1 VAGVCGGQGRKLDAS
16 EIGAFPLFPLG
27 QALQIDIT
35 KEERIDGGPIRQDV
49 PSDWRPLV
57 DRLHAALNRV
67 GAELLARGFRSLAD
81 FLLSS
86 APHGHTRPP
95 AAEAPPALSA
105 ALMVARLVACF
116 PADFRDDAG
125 GVALHRKAQTLVED
139 LAARFRLREPR
150 LDISDADA
158 LTLGADAET
167 AAFLRARGV
176 LVLAPALAARVDAGR
191 ALRAGSPEEVA
202 LRAAAAAALV
212 RIAEAVARERGEA
225 VAAGAVWRFV
235 ALSVKEAHHRAVLRE
250 EKEQLD
256 AAARISEASRPA
268 PPRPAPPRAPL
279 PPVRFFSGT
288 RRPAHAA

>member
-1 VAGVCGGQGRKLDAS
+1 VRGGQGRKLDAS